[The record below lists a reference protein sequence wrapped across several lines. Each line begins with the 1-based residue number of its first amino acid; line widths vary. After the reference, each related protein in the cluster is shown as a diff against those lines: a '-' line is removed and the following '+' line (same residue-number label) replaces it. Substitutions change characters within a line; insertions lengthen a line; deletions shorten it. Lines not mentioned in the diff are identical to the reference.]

1 MKKIFY
7 ILASAIVALGAI
19 ACENEGLENINPENN
34 GNGEGLTITATID
47 EATKVVFNNDF
58 AATGW
63 ESGDYVTINGYQFN
77 YVPAE
82 GLFRCEDEAAKALI
96 GTTQTATANALK
108 SANGIKGSSFVATK
122 AVEIQPGVNISFKL
136 SSALLKYTTTEEV
149 AFTGNALSGAF
160 TDATKAGSVKYIAVK
175 TGEEGTLSYSVDGV
189 QCKSITKNFEP
200 GKIYNL
206 GTLTAPVVLVPNS
219 NWTTANAWFVAYFCN
234 GTSSPAAVK
243 MTKQSDGSYIALL
256 PEGDFKDV
264 VFCRMNPEKTEHN
277 WEDGSVWGQTQ
288 DMTISKG
295 DRCGIIGW
303 NTGMWKSEHKTT
315 ELYLLPNDDWKQ
327 ANARFAAYFYGN
339 GEKWISMTKHVGD
352 VYKVTIPTGYPSI
365 IFCRM
370 NPGNAANN
378 WSNKWNQTAGN
389 NAVKVS
395 GNGGKVYE
403 ITGWDNSG
411 KWVEI
416 KF

>member
-7 ILASAIVALGAI
+7 ILASAIVALGAV
-19 ACENEGLENINPENN
+19 ACENEGLDNVNPENTVK
-34 GNGEGLTITATID
+34 GEGLTITATID
-47 EATKVVFNNDF
+47 EATKVAFDGLTPSWEVDKDKLVIDGFEFLYKGENQFTCEADGVYAVVCNGKVKEITAGEFNSSNGLAGSAW
-58 AATGW
+58 AA
-63 ESGDYVTINGYQFN
+63 ESVIDREGTEVELKLVTAVLKVTAAADNTVLKSVMFSNEEDVALTKGVET
-77 YVPAE
+77 YVPIWR
-82 GLFRCEDEAAKALI
+82 GDN
-96 GTTQTATANALK
+96 TTVTY
-108 SANGIKGSSFVATK
+108 F
-122 AVEIQPGVNISFKL
+122 
-136 SSALLKYTTTEEV
+136 
-149 AFTGNALSGAF
+149 
-160 TDATKAGSVKYIAVK
+160 
-175 TGEEGTLSYSVDGV
+175 VDGIE
-189 QCKSITKNFEP
+189 CKSLTKNFEG

-206 GTLTAPVVLVPNS
+206 GTLDAPVILRPNS
-219 NWTTANAWFVAYFCN
+219 NWTQANAWFVAYFCN
-234 GTSSPAAVK
+234 GTSAAEAVK
-243 MTKQSDGSYIALL
+243 MTKSGDYYIAFV
-256 PEGDFKDV
+256 PKGDFKNV
-264 VFCRMNPEKTEHN
+264 VFCRMDPAKTEHN

-339 GEKWISMTKHVGD
+339 GEKWISMTKHGVD

-370 NPGNAANN
+370 NPGNATNN
-378 WSNKWNQTAGN
+378 WDNKWNQTAGN